1 MAYNL
6 VERIKNQ
13 LAGSQVDV
21 SQIHSQDFDWL
32 VPHHNEF
39 PSTTTDSFSQTM
51 QSIEPFSI
59 HEQLRQNP
67 VLVDDN
73 QLSHMLHLDL
83 QPRTSVEFPLGHH
96 FYMRSWTFLP
106 EELLRVISYMK
117 NDEHHSSE
125 TRAWK
130 RLIEEN
136 PGIILTIRYIGTV
149 EGPRCPYD
157 RYHQDLHNRGSGF
170 LVEFQRAVSAVCPHN
185 EAAARIYS
193 IVDAFREQG
202 YPNPEDTERV
212 LIQLMGFDT
221 LLNRQLGGYLVSYDP
236 LPADEKAF
244 AALDIAVGNQFSAL
258 RTTPPPLLVRNID
271 DHFSELQSFVDAN
284 PEVCG
289 RPILDSLVSILK
301 QQATPCQFLGNT
313 VAVFI
318 GKDAPVEKFLRP
330 AHLFDEGSQSGDF
343 LRQSLQRM
351 ATTEAYACTPGYDQ
365 DLFPSY
371 SELFCYVDLWPWLK
385 HDHLEPAASRLRRY
399 LQIVRPIV
407 APVFGFATTDLIMS
421 DLDVECDTS
430 LQRLISEVGLPRV
443 QYYDTPAL
451 NSPHDPDSAFIAIP
465 GFDPSRDKYGSNAQ
479 QPLRRFMDL
488 TLKSMFRVVQ
498 ATIDILRQH
507 DTECTPLPDRLNLCK
522 EILVHLDKKS
532 CKASSS
538 AFDIAFEDSRSALEH
553 VLKSSLS
560 RSESDDVR
568 AILGGQESR
577 EILSGFGL
585 AEGEPFSEQREAQL
599 QSLWIANVPE
609 LHLIVPHY
617 QALKDSWKQQF
628 LALRRMQP
636 LLLTVVA
643 KLPVSEYKTVMFE
656 LFRPDWLEEN
666 SWLSDHDFTFECG
679 VWVHRKREGQ
689 ANQRASWFPDVF
701 VKPFDLQARQI
712 GLRHNRNQTC
722 VKYQS
727 KEGEL
732 RTLKVS
738 VPKSATPKMP
748 TETRALIY
756 NASSIDVVDGAGNVY
771 RRPRD
776 SGSSGCTI
784 PKNEILPNE
793 SLRMLWLAVL
803 EAHAIDPDI
812 HDDNHDMEET
822 RVWGKKGISHIP
834 ARAKNQTPRQ
844 SSPPEPNDSN
854 YLLFNFLQ
862 EYFPTG
868 GEWHLTTKAKEPLSQ
883 SHCEAFARFLKS
895 PTYREHPY
903 CGVWLEA
910 MEKSTPYTVPL
921 SMNIPLFRNCK
932 KIWGTFG
939 GKKSATYKSLLIGP
953 PGSAV
958 NDPFDAKYGQTT
970 VPRDEL
976 NAAKKQ
982 AKEGAEAGETS
993 DKQKR
998 KTTKYVIKPGH
1009 KRNAGRG

>member
-13 LAGSQVDV
+13 LVGSQIDV
-21 SQIHSQDFDWL
+21 SQIHSQDFEWL
-32 VPHHNEF
+32 VPYRNDF
-39 PSTTTDSFSQTM
+39 PSPTTGSVS
-51 QSIEPFSI
+51 QSIEISSI

-67 VLVDDN
+67 VLVDDD
-73 QLSHMLHLDL
+73 QLSHVLHLDL
-83 QPRTSVEFPLGHH
+83 QPRASVEFPLGHH
-96 FYMRSWTFLP
+96 FYMRSWTFLS
-106 EELLRVISYMK
+106 EELLQVISYMK
-117 NDEHHSSE
+117 NDEHHSTE

-130 RLIEEN
+130 RTIEEN

-170 LVEFQRAVSAVCPHN
+170 LFEFQRAVSAVCPHN
-185 EAAARIYS
+185 EAAAKIYA
-193 IVDAFREQG
+193 IVDAFREQE

-212 LIQLMGFDT
+212 LIQYMGFDT
-221 LLNRQLGGYLVSYDP
+221 LLNQ
-236 LPADEKAF
+236 DEEAY
-244 AALDIAVGNQFSAL
+244 AALNIAVGNQFSAL
-258 RTTPPPLLVRNID
+258 RTTLSRPLVRKID
-271 DHFSELQSFVDAN
+271 DHFSELQSFVDAH

-289 RPILDSLVSILK
+289 RPILDSLLSIIK
-301 QQATPCQFLGNT
+301 QQATPYQFLENT

-330 AHLFDEGSQSGDF
+330 AHIFDEGSQSGDF

-351 ATTEAYACTPGYDQ
+351 ATTEANACTPGHDQ
-365 DLFPSY
+365 DLFSSY
-371 SELFCYVDLWPWLK
+371 SELFCYIDLWPWLK
-385 HDHLEPAASRLRRY
+385 HDHLEPAATRLRRY

-421 DLDVECDTS
+421 DLDVECNAS
-430 LQRLISEVGLPRV
+430 LQRLIPEVGLPRV
-443 QYYDTPAL
+443 QYYDSPPP

-465 GFDPSRDKYGSNAQ
+465 GFDPSRDKYGSSAQ

-507 DTECTPLPDRLNLCK
+507 DTACTPLSNRLNLCK
-522 EILVHLDKKS
+522 EILVHLENRS
-532 CKASSS
+532 QEASSS
-538 AFDIAFEDSRSALEH
+538 RFDIASEDARNALEH
-553 VLKSSLS
+553 ILKSSMS

-568 AILGGQESR
+568 SILGGRDSR
-577 EILSGFGL
+577 ETLSRFGL
-585 AEGEPFSEQREAQL
+585 AEGEPFSEQRETQL
-599 QSLWIANVPE
+599 QSSWDANIPE
-609 LHLIVPHY
+609 LHLVVPHH

-628 LALRRMQP
+628 LALRRTQP
-636 LLLTVVA
+636 LLLAVVA
-643 KLPVSEYKTVMFE
+643 KLPISEYKTVMFKT
-656 LFRPDWLEEN
+656 FRPDWLDEN
-666 SWLSDHDFTFECG
+666 SWLSEHDFTFECG

-701 VKPFDLQARQI
+701 VKPFDLQSRQI

-727 KEGEL
+727 KDGEL

-738 VPKSATPKMP
+738 VPKSATPKAP
-748 TETRALIY
+748 TETRALVY
-756 NASSIDVVDGAGNVY
+756 SASSIDVVDGAGTVY

-812 HDDNHDMEET
+812 HDDGHEVET

-844 SSPPEPNDSN
+844 NSPLQPNDSN
-854 YLLFNFLQ
+854 YLLFMFLQ
-862 EYFPTG
+862 ECFPTG
-868 GEWHLTTKAKEPLSQ
+868 GEWQLTKKAKEPLSQ
-883 SHCEAFARFLKS
+883 SHCKAFARFLKS
-895 PTYREHPY
+895 PMYREHPY
-903 CGVWLEA
+903 SGIWLEA

-939 GKKSATYKSLLIGP
+939 GKKSATYQSLLIGP
-953 PGSAV
+953 PG
-958 NDPFDAKYGQTT
+958 
-970 VPRDEL
+970 
-976 NAAKKQ
+976 
-982 AKEGAEAGETS
+982 
-993 DKQKR
+993 
-998 KTTKYVIKPGH
+998 
-1009 KRNAGRG
+1009 